1 MAMTY
6 CAFPTQPNEDPAM
19 KGMHPGDI
27 VMDQDGRI
35 AGMVAGDVVIRPGC
49 DVRISGMVAGD
60 VYVEEGARA
69 RISGMV
75 SGRVFNDGGAVRV
88 SGMIGG

>member
-1 MAMTY
+1 
-6 CAFPTQPNEDPAM
+6 M

-27 VMDQDGRI
+27 VVDYDGRI

-75 SGRVFNDGGAVRV
+75 SGSVFNDGGAVRV

>member
-1 MAMTY
+1 
-6 CAFPTQPNEDPAM
+6 M

-60 VYVEEGARA
+60 VVVERGATA
-69 RISGMV
+69 WISGMV
-75 SGRVFNDGGAVRV
+75 AGRIVDHGGTIHV
-88 SGMIGG
+88 SGIVRG

>member
-1 MAMTY
+1 
-6 CAFPTQPNEDPAM
+6 M
-19 KGMHPGDI
+19 KGMHAGDI
-27 VMDQDGRI
+27 VMDQDGRST
-35 AGMVAGDVVIRPGC
+35 GMVAGDDFIRPGC

>member
-1 MAMTY
+1 MTY

-60 VYVEEGARA
+60 VYVEEGPAPGSVAWYPAVSSTTVARCA
-69 RISGMV
+69 S
-75 SGRVFNDGGAVRV
+75 AA
-88 SGMIGG
+88 

>member
-1 MAMTY
+1 
-6 CAFPTQPNEDPAM
+6 M

-69 RISGMV
+69 RSVAWYPAASSMTV
-75 SGRVFNDGGAVRV
+75 ARCASVA
-88 SGMIGG
+88 